1 MYSRVEDIDL
11 FVGLSLEQPDSEAG
25 APVGLTFMCL
35 IGDQFAKLKKGDR
48 YFYDLS
54 GKPGSFTPDQLRE
67 IRKTSLARIICDNVR
82 DVDEIQPL
90 ALKVTTRE

>member
-11 FVGLSLEQPDSEAG
+11 FVGLSLEEPDPEAG

-48 YFYDLS
+48 CVVVCMLLAIDH
-54 GKPGSFTPDQLRE
+54 LRNFA
-67 IRKTSLARIICDNVR
+67 IAI
-82 DVDEIQPL
+82 
-90 ALKVTTRE
+90 